1 MTELLFQKGATGLIP
16 ACEEAAEW
24 LRKKKIGA
32 TILVEPRE
40 PRNGAFFKKWWALVE
55 LGYGYW
61 KDSVV
66 TIEFRGERVLP
77 EFNRFRKDVTI
88 LAGFYYS
95 VVNLKGEV
103 RIEPE
108 SLKWA
113 SMSEET
119 FTKLYDATIQV
130 LLQKVFNGK
139 ICQHWTE
146 EQLRRVANEV
156 LSFAA

>member
-1 MTELLFQKGATGLIP
+1 MELIFQKSAVGLIP
-16 ACEEAAEW
+16 ACEEATEW

-40 PRNGAFFKKWWALVE
+40 PRNGAFFRKWWVLIEV
-55 LGYGYW
+55 GYSYW
-61 KDSVV
+61 RDNAA
-66 TIEFRGERVLP
+66 TMEFKGQRVQTS
-77 EFNRFRKDVTI
+77 FDRFRKDVTI
-88 LAGFYYS
+88 LAGFYEP

-130 LLQKVFNGK
+130 LLQKVFNGQVCK
-139 ICQHWTE
+139 HWTE
-146 EQLRRVANEV
+146 AELRRVASEV

>member
-1 MTELLFQKGATGLIP
+1 MDLLFQKGTTGLLP

-24 LRKKKIGA
+24 LSKKKMGS

-40 PRNGAFFKKWWALVE
+40 MRNGRFFRKWWALVK
-55 LGYGYW
+55 LGYDHW
-61 KDSVV
+61 SECAE
-66 TIEFRGERVLP
+66 TIQFKGNPVLP
-77 EFNRFRKDVTI
+77 DFDRFRKDVTI
-88 LAGFYYS
+88 LAGFYTP

-113 SMSEET
+113 SMSEER
-119 FTKLYDATIQV
+119 FAQLYDATIQV
-130 LLQKVFNGK
+130 LLQKVFNGRV
-139 ICQHWTE
+139 CPTWSEQ
-146 EQLRRVANEV
+146 QLRSVAEEI

>member
-1 MTELLFQKGATGLIP
+1 MELIFQKGATGLLP

-24 LRKKKIGA
+24 LKKKKLGS

-40 PRNGAFFKKWWALVE
+40 MRNGAFFRKWWALVK
-55 LGYGYW
+55 LGYDYW
-61 KDSVV
+61 SESVQ
-66 TIEFRGERVLP
+66 TIEFKGQPVLP
-77 EFNRFRKDVTI
+77 DFDRFRKDVTI
-88 LAGFYYS
+88 SAGFYYP

-113 SMSEET
+113 SMTEER
-119 FTKLYDATIQV
+119 FEKLYSATIHV
-130 LLQKVFNGK
+130 LLQRVFNGK
-139 ICQHWTE
+139 VCKQWSE
-146 EQLRRVANEV
+146 EDLRSVTNQI

>member
-1 MTELLFQKGATGLIP
+1 MELIFQKGATGLIP
-16 ACEEAAEW
+16 ACEEANEW

-40 PRNGAFFKKWWALVE
+40 PRNGPFFRKWWSLVT
-55 LGYGYW
+55 LGYEHW
-61 KDSVV
+61 SDSVA
-66 TIEFRGERVLP
+66 TIEYKGQRVLP
-77 EFNRFRKDVTI
+77 EFDRFRKDVTI
-88 LAGFYYS
+88 LAGFYRA

-113 SMSEET
+113 SMTEDT

-130 LLQKVFNGK
+130 LLQKVFNGTVCK
-139 ICQHWTE
+139 SWTE
-146 EQLRRVANEV
+146 AELRSVVAQVMEY
-156 LSFAA
+156 AA